1 MVPFIFGKW
10 HAWQLP
16 FEYVMLSDEE
26 AKKLRQFD
34 NVDECINWLYLE
46 GEKDAARALNKHVK
60 GA

>member
-1 MVPFIFGKW
+1 MIPFIHGKW

-16 FEYVMLSDEE
+16 ANAVMLSDEE

-46 GEKDAARALNKHVK
+46 GEKETARKLNKHVK
-60 GA
+60 GD